1 MKPEITRLLEKAN
14 DCLESAQLN
23 LDNIFFD
30 ASVNRS
36 YYAIFD
42 AVTALLLYKE
52 ITVKSHSGSIQQFAF
67 HFVKTGLF
75 ELELQESVIYCFQ
88 KRQTGDYD
96 LYTEISREEAQQ
108 CLTRARDF
116 ISKAEIWL
124 KNQV

>member
-1 MKPEITRLLEKAN
+1 VKPEITRLLEKAN